1 MADAKH
7 TPAPG
12 PWSAGGNYAFKSVLR
27 DVHGR
32 SIASGG
38 NNRQIQG
45 KELEDSLILAAAAP
59 ELLEALRS
67 LLPIVDQLDT
77 LREDGEEEIPEVVAA
92 RAAIARATGTQAD
105 SGESDHG

>member
-1 MADAKH
+1 MADLKH

-12 PWSAGGNYAFKSVLR
+12 PWSAGGTYAFKSVLR
-27 DVHGR
+27 DAQGR

-59 ELLEALRS
+59 ELLAACQAMFNAMS
-67 LLPIVDQLDT
+67 P
-77 LREDGEEEIPEVVAA
+77 EIQGSPGSPLELA
-92 RAAIARATGTQAD
+92 RAAIAKATGSAQ
-105 SGESDHG
+105 